1 MESGEDERVGLR
13 LRGLGYSRARR
24 RMVKAV
30 AAWAGSARTSVARGQ
45 KVACLGKGARRVRV
59 RGQTGLPLGRMLPAR
74 ARAGAIPCPGR
85 HAFDHG
91 ALPGHAPYA
100 QRSGH
105 TTIAGSRRRLI
116 CPAWHI
122 FDHGASRGGFA
133 VQRNPFW
140 DGVAS
145 DHFATTETWR
155 TRGSSLYKGID
166 RSKPAVFRFRY
177 TLS

>member
-30 AAWAGSARTSVARGQ
+30 AAWAGPARIGGAWSKGCLPGQGGRGGCVSVVKRGFLW
-45 KVACLGKGARRVRV
+45 AECCLRERVRV
-59 RGQTGLPLGRMLPAR
+59 RFPAQGDMLLTMALCRGTPRMPSAAGIRPSLALGAVSS
-74 ARAGAIPCPGR
+74 
-85 HAFDHG
+85 
-91 ALPGHAPYA
+91 A
-100 QRSGH
+100 QRGTFL
-105 TTIAGSRRRLI
+105 TTA
-116 CPAWHI
+116 PA
-122 FDHGASRGGFA
+122 GGFA

-145 DHFATTETWR
+145 DHFSTTEARR

>member
-13 LRGLGYSRARR
+13 LRGLGHSRAWL

-59 RGQTGLPLGRMLPAR
+59 RGQTGLPLGRMLSAR
-74 ARAGAIPCPGR
+74 ARAGTIPCPGR

-105 TTIAGSRRRLI
+105 MTIAGSRRRLI

-122 FDHGASRGGFA
+122 FDHGARPRDRAGGRVRRHIGRFQRLRLPDARMKIFGLSRYRA
-133 VQRNPFW
+133 AN
-140 DGVAS
+140 S
-145 DHFATTETWR
+145 
-155 TRGSSLYKGID
+155 GI
-166 RSKPAVFRFRY
+166 
-177 TLS
+177 L

>member
-13 LRGLGYSRARR
+13 LRGLGYSRAWL

-74 ARAGAIPCPGR
+74 ARAGTIPCPGR

-105 TTIAGSRRRLI
+105 MTIAGSRHRLI

-122 FDHGASRGGFA
+122 FDHGTGPRDRAGGRFRRHIGH
-133 VQRNPFW
+133 VRHHIGRFQRLRLPDARMKIF
-140 DGVAS
+140 
-145 DHFATTETWR
+145 
-155 TRGSSLYKGID
+155 GSSRYRAANSGI
-166 RSKPAVFRFRY
+166 
-177 TLS
+177 L